1 MLVQQCYYYSP
12 QWLQCYFTTFLKKR
26 IQQPLPVAQ
35 WASFL
40 IRMLKPFTVQE
51 RMTVPCIKI
60 GSLGPRSLRETRS
73 VWELDLHDWT
83 ESPCQIWQML
93 FQKQKQPA
101 RCCFLKCLALVGF
114 SKNINTMLYLFT
126 VQVWMHASNPT
137 YTKGTSHSSP
147 PLFRAKLCLCSGIR
161 EASCC
166 QCPVPQARQTQGIFF
181 LIFISD
187 TVIVSTATVLFI
199 LRQRGCCRVSARP
212 GCNYSS
218 DWSNV

>member
-40 IRMLKPFTVQE
+40 IRMLKPFTVQG

-114 SKNINTMLYLFT
+114 SKISTQCCIFSLCRCECMQASLRIQKARHTPAHHYFVRSSACALASVKHLAASALCPKPDKPRAFSSSFLF
-126 VQVWMHASNPT
+126 Q
-137 YTKGTSHSSP
+137 
-147 PLFRAKLCLCSGIR
+147 I
-161 EASCC
+161 
-166 QCPVPQARQTQGIFF
+166 Q
-181 LIFISD
+181 
-187 TVIVSTATVLFI
+187 
-199 LRQRGCCRVSARP
+199 
-212 GCNYSS
+212 
-218 DWSNV
+218 